1 MHDFGNY
8 AWTICHRL
16 IIVQKLLAGTT
27 GMRQI
32 YWIVGLVV
40 AAGAFVPVF
49 GKSQPQV
56 AYPDGYI
63 GWERVK
69 SMVIQEGHEHFQAF
83 GGFHHVYANERA
95 VAALKEREP
104 FPKGA
109 VLVFELFEALTDRHA
124 VSEGQRLVIGVMEKD
139 AERFVDT
146 EGWGFEDFKEADPQQ
161 PSVTDMRAQCL
172 SCHSTQKANDYVYT
186 MYRQ

>member
-1 MHDFGNY
+1 M
-8 AWTICHRL
+8 
-16 IIVQKLLAGTT
+16 
-27 GMRQI
+27 
-32 YWIVGLVV
+32 VGLVV
-40 AAGAFVPVF
+40 AAGVAFVPVF
-49 GKSQPQV
+49 GQSQPQV

-109 VLVFELFEALTDRHA
+109 VLVFELFEAITDRHA

-139 AERFVDT
+139 AERFADT
-146 EGWGFEDFKEADPQQ
+146 ERWGF
-161 PSVTDMRAQCL
+161 
-172 SCHSTQKANDYVYT
+172 
-186 MYRQ
+186 